1 MISKGVMWFR
11 SDLRIDDNPALAS
24 ALSSCNEVLGLY
36 LFSQS
41 QWEIH
46 NESNI
51 KQEFLLKNLTHLKES
66 LEKLNISLIA
76 LNTDSYRT
84 LPKDLSSFC
93 IEQNINHVFCNNEFG
108 FNETERDQNSIDLL
122 KKNNIQ
128 FSFFNDQVIYEPGFL
143 KTGQGKPF
151 SVFTPFKRRWVEN
164 FDMNCLDL
172 AKPVKQNKPS
182 SIPSNLSHL
191 KFVKSHLANID
202 LWPAGE
208 SAAKQKL
215 KNFLHSKARLYS
227 ESRNSPIIDGTSRI
241 SPYLALGILSPKRC
255 ILEGLKL
262 NNFEFTSGNK
272 GICKWID
279 EIVWREFYRNIMH
292 SFPKVSQ
299 NQPFQ
304 DYTKSIQWRYSEE
317 ELEGFHTGKTGFPI
331 VDAGIR
337 QMLAEGWMHNRLRMV
352 VAMFFTKNMLHD
364 WRLGE
369 KFFMK
374 HLIDGDFCS
383 NNGGWQWS
391 SSTGTDSAPYF
402 RIFNPITQSQNFDP
416 NGEFIKKFIPE
427 LKNIP
432 IAQIHQPQP
441 DLFLSTNYPAPMLD
455 LRESRVRAIQAFK
468 DARENT
474 SI

>member
-1 MISKGVMWFR
+1 MMKGVVWFR
-11 SDLRIDDNPALAS
+11 SDLRIDDNPALTN
-24 ALSSCNEVLGLY
+24 ALNSCDAVLAIY
-36 LFSQS
+36 IFSQS

-51 KQEFLLKNLTHLKES
+51 KHEFLLNNLTKLQES
-66 LEKLNISLIA
+66 LSTLNIPLIA
-76 LNTDSYRT
+76 FNTDSYKT
-84 LPKDLSSFC
+84 LPKDLSSFAV
-93 IEQNINHVFCNNEFG
+93 EQKIDHVFCNNEFG
-108 FNETERDQNSIDLL
+108 LNEALRDKNSIDSL
-122 KKNNIQ
+122 KKYNIE
-128 FSFFNDQVIYEPGFL
+128 FSSFNDQVIYEPGFL

-164 FDMNCLDL
+164 FDMNFLELATPSKQKKAPSIQSDL
-172 AKPVKQNKPS
+172 
-182 SIPSNLSHL
+182 SIL
-191 KFVKSHLANID
+191 KFVKTHSANID

-208 SAAKQKL
+208 SAAQDKL
-215 KNFLHSKARLYS
+215 EDFLHSKANFYNA
-227 ESRNSPIIDGTSRI
+227 SRNSPILDGTSRI

-262 NNFEFTSGNK
+262 NNYEFTSGNK

-279 EIVWREFYRNIMH
+279 EIIWREFYRNIMYA
-292 SFPKVSQ
+292 FPKVSQ

-304 DYTKSIQWRYSEE
+304 DYTKSIRWRYSEK
-317 ELEGFHTGKTGFPI
+317 ELEAFYEGKTGFPI

-337 QMLAEGWMHNRLRMV
+337 QMLSEGWMHNRLRMV

-369 KFFMK
+369 KFFMQ
-374 HLIDGDFCS
+374 HLIDGDFSS

-416 NGEFIKKFIPE
+416 DGEFIKKFIPE
-427 LKNIP
+427 LKDFS
-432 IAQIHQPQP
+432 IANIHQPKD
-441 DLFLSTNYPAPMLD
+441 DLFSSTDYPSPILD
-455 LRESRVRAIQAFK
+455 LKESRIRAIQAFK
-468 DARENT
+468 DAREA
-474 SI
+474 SGI